1 MLRYREVR
9 FVLVAS
15 AVAAIVVLSVATARA
30 SDASVE
36 LVREGRAHE
45 AVHEDDLAAR
55 RYTEAIQI
63 DPGNGDAYLG
73 LGQVRL
79 RMGEPREAE
88 RVYDAALVHLPGLH
102 KALEGRARARWALG
116 RHDDAEQD
124 LDAYATLENDPAGW
138 RNLATWY
145 GEDGRAPAQLAA
157 WRRLL
162 TLASQ
167 MGDVALSREARL
179 MVRALQIVV
188 GPADPASAPLE
199 ADPTRKALA
208 RIARRGG

>member
-1 MLRYREVR
+1 VR
-9 FVLVAS
+9 LFLFAPVLAGALFVTHA
-15 AVAAIVVLSVATARA
+15 ARA

-36 LVREGRAHE
+36 LVREGRVHE
-45 AVHEDDLAAR
+45 AAHEDDAAAR
-55 RYTEAIQI
+55 RYTEALQI
-63 DPGNGDAYLG
+63 DPANADAYLG

-88 RVYDAALVHLPGLH
+88 RVYTVALEHLPQLH
-102 KALEGRARARWALG
+102 KAREGRAHARWSLG
-116 RHDDAEQD
+116 HHDEAEQD
-124 LDAYATLENDPAGW
+124 LEAYAVEDSDPSGFRDLAG
-138 RNLATWY
+138 WY
-145 GEDGRAPAQLAA
+145 GEDGRAPAQLAT

-162 TLASQ
+162 ALSAQ

-188 GPADPASAPLE
+188 GPADPASAPLQDD
-199 ADPTRKALA
+199 ATRKALA